1 MMNVSYFSDAL
12 AAALCVAIVVAY
24 HAYLRMRVRRDPGYT
39 IQAVLNQGRIA
50 WVERMMAEHQGI
62 LAVQTLRNAIMGA
75 SFFAS
80 TAVALIVGVI
90 TLSTQYDK
98 LTLAWHALSPIGAID
113 EQLWL
118 MKIMVLLIEVL
129 QSRRPSLGG
138 LRIPGGSA

>member
-1 MMNVSYFSDAL
+1 MNLSYFSDAL
-12 AAALCVAIVVAY
+12 AAALSVAIVFAY
-24 HAYLRMRVRRDPGYT
+24 HAFLRQRVRRDPGYT

-50 WVERMMAEHQGI
+50 WVERIMAENQGI

-98 LTLAWHALSPIGAID
+98 LTVAWHALSPIGTID
-113 EQLWL
+113 EHLWL
-118 MKIMVLLIEVL
+118 M
-129 QSRRPSLGG
+129 
-138 LRIPGGSA
+138 